1 MNFTK
6 ILIAN
11 RGECSLRIQQTLR
24 KMGFMSVA
32 VFSDA
37 DRASEHVRCA
47 DEAYRIG
54 PGPSSQS
61 YLQEE
66 IIIEVAKNSGCKA
79 IHPGYGFLAE
89 NADFARKVIDAGL
102 IWIGPK
108 PELIDLFGDKVKA
121 RKLMQNFSI
130 PLLPGTVDSVENVE
144 EVMDIVRETG
154 FPLIIKAAGG
164 GGGKGMRVVRTMED
178 LDASLQICMSEAER
192 SFGNSAVFIEK
203 YVEKAHHIE
212 FQVLGDKHGQA
223 WHFGHRECSVQR
235 RHQKVIEESPSPVIS
250 EKSTDKLLNS
260 LVNLCKEVGYD
271 SLGTFE
277 FLRTNDDH
285 YYFLEMNT
293 RLQVEHSVT
302 EMTWDVDL
310 VQLQIESAFG
320 NSLSLDHKKSSGAA
334 IECRIY
340 AEDPLHNFAPSPG
353 KVDYVEF
360 PQDPQLRV
368 DSYLRSGL
376 DVPVHYDPMVAKL
389 TVWGSNRNAA
399 RLKMIEVLS
408 KSSLRGFAN
417 NLAFHDFIMRN
428 SEFGDGAIHTNYLSD
443 NWGVLTKKLSLERQ
457 RFLYLAAAVGR
468 MRLGWH
474 STHADIGFRITDK
487 QSEDQLI
494 HLKVALIQDSSGC
507 NLVVNDDEA
516 DSRAELVI
524 LDSQSSGMLILHR
537 GHPYFIDIIQ
547 NANTFGLNVGP
558 WSFELEF
565 FEPGSLPISLLG
577 GSSKLAE
584 NVVLSPI
591 NGKVLRVL
599 REKGQIVQEGDIL
612 IILEAMKMENEIRAP
627 MNGVVDNIVST
638 LGSSVEKGQLLFEI
652 RCDDQNNENV

>member
-1 MNFTK
+1 MNFEK

-11 RGECSLRIQQTLR
+11 RGECSLRVQQTLK
-24 KMGFMSVA
+24 KMGLMSVA
-32 VFSDA
+32 IFSDA
-37 DRASEHVRCA
+37 DKASEHVRSA
-47 DEAYRIG
+47 DEAFRIG
-54 PGPSSQS
+54 PGPSTQS
-61 YLQEE
+61 YLQEGK
-66 IIIEVAKNSGCKA
+66 IIEIAKSSGCIG

-89 NADFARKVIDAGL
+89 NAEFARKVIDAGL

-121 RKLMQNFSI
+121 RKLMHDFSI
-130 PLLPGTVDSVENVE
+130 PLLPGTVESVGNVE

-164 GGGKGMRVVRTMED
+164 GGGKGMRVVHKVED
-178 LDASLQICMSEAER
+178 LDSSLQICMSEAER
-192 SFGNSAVFIEK
+192 SFGNPAVFIEK

-235 RHQKVIEESPSPVIS
+235 RHQKVIEESPSPVVT
-250 EKSTDKLLNS
+250 EKSAAKLLDS
-260 LVNLCKEVGYD
+260 LVSLCKEVGYD

-277 FLRTNDDH
+277 FLRTDDDK

-320 NSLSLDHKKSSGAA
+320 NYLTLDHKKSSGAA

-340 AEDPLHNFAPSPG
+340 AEDPLRNFAPSPG
-353 KVDYVEF
+353 RVEYVEF
-360 PQDPQLRV
+360 PQDSQLRV

-376 DVPVHYDPMVAKL
+376 DIPVYYDPMVAKL
-389 TVWGSNRNAA
+389 TVWGSTRNAA
-399 RLKMIEVLS
+399 RLKMIDMLS
-408 KSSLRGFAN
+408 KSDLSGVAN
-417 NLAFHDFIMRN
+417 NLAFHDFILRN
-428 SEFGDGAIHTNYLSD
+428 SDFGDGAIYTNYLSD
-443 NWGVLTKKLSLERQ
+443 HWSNLTKELNLERQ
-457 RFLYLAAAVGR
+457 RFLYLAAAVAR

-474 STHADIGFRITDK
+474 SNHADIGFRIADK
-487 QSEDQLI
+487 QSEN
-494 HLKVALIQDSSGC
+494 HLTHLRVALIQDSSGY
-507 NLVVNDDEA
+507 NLVVNDDDA
-516 DSRAELVI
+516 NSRAELVI
-524 LDSQSSGMLILHR
+524 LDSQPSGMLILHR
-537 GHPYFIDIIQ
+537 SKSYFI
-547 NANTFGLNVGP
+547 GLTQVINCFRISVGP

-584 NVVLSPI
+584 NVISSPI

-599 REKGQIVQEGDIL
+599 GVKGQSVKEGDIL

-627 MNGVVDNIVST
+627 MDGVIDNIVST

-652 RCDDQNNENV
+652 KCDDQEDGNV